1 MFKVISHT
9 IKDSYSD
16 DLIEHTMESLINTG
30 FIVSLAYTPGT
41 FTLEMVGGSKYY
53 LSLDQAN
60 ELVKSLGL
68 EERVALSRATK
79 VERWENGKYFMLTPE
94 QIQAEYG
101 LPSGAASF

>member
-16 DLIEHTMESLINTG
+16 DLIEHTMESLINTD
-30 FIVSLAYTPGT
+30 FIVSISYTPCT
-41 FTLEMVGGSKYY
+41 FTLEMMGGSKYY
-53 LSLDQAN
+53 LSSDQAN

-68 EERVALSRATK
+68 EERVTLSRVTK
-79 VERWENGKYFMLTPE
+79 AERWVDGEYVMLTHE

-101 LPSGAASF
+101 LPSGEASF